1 MVATTR
7 RNPILAAAA
16 TLAVVLAGGGWYATR
31 PGPPPPTGAVFAEN
45 GVAIRGSDPVAY
57 FTDGRPVEGRP
68 EFAATL
74 DGATWRFAS
83 AEHKAAFEAD
93 PARFTPQ
100 YGGYCAW
107 AVSAKNEA
115 YPIDPSAWKIVD
127 GKLYLNY
134 SQDVQKDWSQDVPGH
149 IAKADENWPG
159 LERHL
164 AGH

>member
-1 MVATTR
+1 MSIKR
-7 RNPILAAAA
+7 RSLVLAAAA
-16 TLAVVLAGGGWYATR
+16 AAVVAAGAGAWYATHA
-31 PGPPPPTGAVFAEN
+31 GPAAQHGKVFAEN
-45 GVAIRGSDPVAY
+45 GLAIRGYDPVAY

-93 PARFTPQ
+93 PAKFTPQ

-115 YPIDPSAWKIVD
+115 YPIDPNAWKIVD

-134 SQDVQKDWSQDVPGH
+134 SQDVQKDWGQDVPGH
-149 IAKADENWPG
+149 IAKADKNWPG

-164 AGH
+164 AGG